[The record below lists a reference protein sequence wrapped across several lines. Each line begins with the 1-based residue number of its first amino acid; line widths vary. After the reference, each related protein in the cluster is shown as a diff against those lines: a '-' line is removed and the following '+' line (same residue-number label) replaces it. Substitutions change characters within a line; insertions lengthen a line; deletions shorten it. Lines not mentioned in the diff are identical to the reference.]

1 MEWKQFLEGM
11 TMRKGI
17 TLLSLMLGFSL
28 ISFAA
33 NDPVVATVNGVQ
45 IKQSELDKNYKQNL
59 LVVSND
65 IVTKGKVLRDMVN
78 RVLGIQRAK
87 QNGLDKDPIVKE
99 KMEDVMYH
107 AQVSKDL
114 EPKLKKIVV
123 TDKDVDTYYTE
134 HPEYRTAHI
143 LFRMRATPEKDE
155 EEAAM
160 KQAFKVYDALKTD
173 PSKFP
178 ELANKFS
185 QISTA
190 PNGGDIGFQP
200 AMNLAPEYFAAIK
213 GKEVGYITPPVKTQ
227 FGLHIVK
234 ILAKRNVKDINQEL
248 YKKIVYDIKRDEILK
263 AYFKDLREK
272 AKISINTELL
282 K

>member
-1 MEWKQFLEGM
+1 
-11 TMRKGI
+11 MRKGMALL
-17 TLLSLMLGFSL
+17 TLVLGFSL
-28 ISFAA
+28 VAFAA

-45 IKQSELDKNYKQNL
+45 IKQSELEKNYKQNL
-59 LVVSND
+59 LVVSSE
-65 IVTKGKVLRDMVN
+65 IITKGKVLRDMIN
-78 RVLGIQRAK
+78 RALGIQRAK
-87 QNGLDKDPIVKE
+87 QNGLDNDPIVKE

-123 TDKDVDTYYTE
+123 TEKDVDSYYIN

-143 LFRMRATPEKDE
+143 LFRVRVTPDKDE
-155 EEAAM
+155 AEAAM
-160 KQAFKVYDALKTD
+160 KQAFKVYDALKVD
-173 PSKFP
+173 PNKFP

-185 QISTA
+185 QMSTA

-200 AMNLAPEYFAAIK
+200 AMNLAPEYFEAIK
-213 GKEVGYITPPVKTQ
+213 GKEVGFITTPVRTQ
-227 FGLHIVK
+227 FGFHIIK
-234 ILAKRNVKDINQEL
+234 ILAKRDFKDINQEL

-272 AKISINTELL
+272 AKISVNSELL